1 MPADWGGTLGHDFL
15 GLVRYTRN
23 FNRPTNLEPRDR
35 VWLVVEPPRSCGLV
49 RVNGCELGPVRFGA
63 SPGRF
68 DITPL
73 LGDHNLIEIDVEHP
87 ELDGDGNPRDDSTI
101 HISGGLV
108 GEVRLEIEE

>member
-1 MPADWGGTLGHDFL
+1 MPADWGGTLGYDFL

-23 FNRPTNLEPRDR
+23 FNRPTNLESRDR

-49 RVNGCELGPVRFGA
+49 RVNGNELGPVRFGA

-87 ELDGDGNPRDDSTI
+87 ELHDNGYPGDDGSICIP
-101 HISGGLV
+101 GGLV